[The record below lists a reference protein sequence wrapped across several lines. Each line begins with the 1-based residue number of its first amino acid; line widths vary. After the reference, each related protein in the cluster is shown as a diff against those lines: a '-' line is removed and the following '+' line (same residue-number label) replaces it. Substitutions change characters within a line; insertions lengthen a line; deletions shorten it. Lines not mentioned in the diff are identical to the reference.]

1 MRAAKKAKRDRIN
14 QPLVVGPVERYT
26 SGRKAEF
33 LLSNATTQK
42 DYERARKEVRKLGLD
57 PKTIPHR
64 RPE

>member
-26 SGRKAEF
+26 FERKAEF

-57 PKTIPHR
+57 PERIPHR